1 MEYKRV
7 TFASLI
13 VLIKHTKGKRIIT
26 INLNENKIEMFI
38 MLTFLHEHVAMESI
52 SRMNIDLFI
61 SMVGRRLLLLPN

>member
-13 VLIKHTKGKRIIT
+13 VLIKHAKGKRIIT

-52 SRMNIDLFI
+52 SRMNIVLFI